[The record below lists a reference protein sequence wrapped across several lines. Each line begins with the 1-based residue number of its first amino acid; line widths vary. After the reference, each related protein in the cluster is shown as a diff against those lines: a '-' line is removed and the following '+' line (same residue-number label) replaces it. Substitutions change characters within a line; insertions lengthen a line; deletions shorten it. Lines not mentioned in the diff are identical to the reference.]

1 MRESMKVMIS
11 GVCGFAGSHLARF
24 LLGSH
29 ENVSIIGIDN
39 LARFGSETNRLSL
52 KQAGVQLFHG
62 DVRVASDLEAL
73 PRADWVIDA
82 AAQPSV
88 LAGRDGKTSTR
99 QLLEHNLLGTMN
111 LLEYCRSTGAGF
123 ILLSTSRVYSIRAL
137 TQLPLRVES
146 AAFTLEGSS
155 ALPVGVSS
163 TGVSESF
170 SDEAPISIYGATKL
184 ASERLAQE
192 FAWAFQFPVWI
203 NRCGVLA
210 GAGQFGTAEQG
221 IFSYWLHA
229 HAARRTLK
237 YLGFGGQGL
246 QVRDALHPQDL
257 AKLVDLQLRSPS
269 SGQLLNVSG
278 GLANSMSLA
287 QLTAWCD
294 ERFGMHK
301 PIPDGGERPYDV
313 PWLILDSTRVRALMA
328 WEPKIKL
335 AKILDEI
342 ADHAIANPEWLTWCG
357 L

>member
-1 MRESMKVMIS
+1 M
-11 GVCGFAGSHLARF
+11 ARF
-24 LLGSH
+24 LLESH
-29 ENVSIIGIDN
+29 EGISVIGIDN
-39 LARFGSETNRLSL
+39 LARFGSETNRLTL

-88 LAGRDGKTSTR
+88 LAGRDGKTSSR
-99 QLLEHNLLGTMN
+99 QLLEHNLLGTIN
-111 LLEYCRSTGAGF
+111 LLEYCRSSSAGF

-146 AAFTLEGSS
+146 AAFTLEESS
-155 ALPVGVSS
+155 DLPQGVSAG
-163 TGVSESF
+163 GVNEHF
-170 SDEAPISIYGATKL
+170 TDQAPISIYGATKL

-192 FAWAFQFPVWI
+192 FAFAFQFPVWI

-229 HAARRTLK
+229 HASRRALK
-237 YLGFGGQGL
+237 YLGFGGSGF
-246 QVRDALHPQDL
+246 QVRDALHPRDL
-257 AKLVDLQLRSPS
+257 ASLVDLQLRSS
-269 SGQLLNVSG
+269 GSGQLLNVSG

-294 ERFGMHK
+294 QRFGSHK
-301 PIPDGGERPYDV
+301 PISDGSERPYDV
-313 PWLILDSTRVRALMA
+313 PWLILDSTTGAKSDWVGTGD
-328 WEPKIKL
+328 EPG
-335 AKILDEI
+335 
-342 ADHAIANPEWLTWCG
+342 ADTQ
-357 L
+357 